1 MEKVVM
7 NIYQETEYFEHHI
20 RQLGCVTAWLSKIY
34 DEIGCVHS
42 AEIRAHTQGWADC
55 LKCMDALKERKEE

>member
-1 MEKVVM
+1 MKELILSIALTLNV
-7 NIYQETEYFEHHI
+7 FF
-20 RQLGCVTAWLSKIY
+20 LGCVTAWLSKIY

-55 LKCMDALKERKEE
+55 LKCIDALKERKEDADS

>member
-1 MEKVVM
+1 MIEMLLTIALVFNVM
-7 NIYQETEYFEHHI
+7 F
-20 RQLGCVTAWLSKIY
+20 LGCVTAWLSKIY

-55 LKCMDALKERKEE
+55 LKYMDALKERKEE